1 MTGSARGAGSD
12 VPVAQPHPTRR
23 AVLGLTYAAG
33 LAALGGCGLRLD
45 LPEPPPPIP
54 TRRLVPDEGLL
65 VDLVRELE
73 DLAAQASV
81 VTQPGGSARTV
92 TTLAGLFAEQ
102 GRVVTGRLT
111 NDGVPTEVI
120 HPTPAVSPSAM
131 ASGAPTAPT
140 PSAAAPTTPAAKQA
154 PSPVTLA
161 AYAKRLAGVD
171 TSDWTVAAA
180 ATPTNRDLVVSV
192 HSVRLAGAALLG
204 TDLSFG
210 AKASPTRPLLVE
222 RTAPLVYGFEVVA
235 AQSSGSA
242 RTRALTALDEAVDLL
257 HALGGTS
264 PTAPGGWALPFPVT
278 TAKEATR
285 LAEHLL
291 GTAIASLPTVA
302 EAASDAA
309 SLAEVGRW
317 SARVQAMGAR
327 WGLPLTPFPGM
338 GA

>member
-12 VPVAQPHPTRR
+12 VPGARPRPTRR
-23 AVLGLTYAAG
+23 TVLGLTYAAA
-33 LAALGGCGLRLD
+33 LAAVSGCGVRLD

-81 VTQPGGSARTV
+81 VTRPGRSARTV
-92 TTLAGLFAEQ
+92 ETLAGLFAEQ

-120 HPTPAVSPSAM
+120 HPTPSVSPSAP
-131 ASGAPTAPT
+131 ASGASTAPAPGT
-140 PSAAAPTTPAAKQA
+140 AAPTTPAAKQA

-161 AYAKRLAGVD
+161 AFAKRLVGMD

-180 ATPTNRDLVVSV
+180 ATPANRDLVVSV

-210 AKASPTRPLLVE
+210 SKASPARPLLVE

-235 AQSSGSA
+235 AQSSDNA
-242 RTRALTALDEAVDLL
+242 RKRALAALDEAADLL

-291 GTAIASLPTVA
+291 GTAIASLPTLA
-302 EAASDAA
+302 EAARDAD
-309 SLAEVGRW
+309 SLEDIGRW